1 MSAVGTVRTG
11 GTQPPSATHQSAEE
25 RPISVLI
32 ADRDPMSAEL
42 LGSALKRFRAIQV
55 IGSTTSVSEISAFLA
70 RRSPDVLVISS
81 VLEDGQGS
89 GFRVI
94 RELREKATAMR
105 LVALLESSVGE
116 NVVEAF
122 WSGAHG
128 VFVRSSSVKAL
139 GKCISC
145 VHEGQIWGNS
155 EQIRLVLES
164 LTRVAMPPVMKND
177 AIRRLTPREQNVL
190 GCLSK
195 GLSNRE
201 IARQLG
207 ISQHTVKN
215 YLLHIF
221 DKLGVSSRV
230 EALLQSYGVK
240 GTQGSNDATARAGP
254 EDNPLKFAAKR
265 VREFYRR
272 ETKQEF
278 TPTQLGLRGFPEN
291 GEPGPCDAISAY
303 VWHELTRKT
312 SEKLSASSR
321 EARDKLAAT
330 MNPEEIAKAKRLV
343 EEWSRWVDSVSL
355 NEKAGSIAREQEQEP
370 LGRRMAI

>member
-1 MSAVGTVRTG
+1 MSAVMAVRTG
-11 GTQPPSATHQSAEE
+11 GLQPPSAKHQSAEE

-32 ADRDPMSAEL
+32 ADRDPMSAGL
-42 LGSALKRFRAIQV
+42 LATALKRFRAIQV
-55 IGSTTSVSEISAFLA
+55 IGSTTNRSEISAFLA
-70 RRSPDVLVISS
+70 RRSPHVLVISS

-89 GFRVI
+89 GFRVM
-94 RELREKATAMR
+94 RELREGASGVK
-105 LVALLESSVGE
+105 LVALLDSSARE

-128 VFVRSSSVKAL
+128 VFVRSSPVKDL

-145 VHEGQIWGNS
+145 VHKGQIWGNT
-155 EQIRLVLES
+155 EQMRLVLES
-164 LTRVAMPPVMKND
+164 LTRVAMPPLMKND
-177 AIRRLTPREQNVL
+177 AMRLLTPREQNVL

-230 EALLQSYGVK
+230 EALLQSYGAN
-240 GTQGSNDATARAGP
+240 GAQGASDATARPGP
-254 EDNPLKFAAKR
+254 EDNALKFAANR

-278 TPTQLGLRGFPEN
+278 TPAQLGLHGFDEN
-291 GEPGPCDAISAY
+291 SEAGVSDAISAY

-312 SEKLSASSR
+312 SDKLSEASR
-321 EARDKLAAT
+321 EERDKLAAT
-330 MNPEEIAKAKRLV
+330 MTPEEIAEAKRLV
-343 EEWSRWVDSVSL
+343 EEWSGWVDSVSL
-355 NEKAGSIAREQEQEP
+355 HEKARRLDEGQEP
-370 LGRRMAI
+370 LGRRMAV